1 MINVNISSED
11 IVTYFVFIGGKMF
24 TYRDRTYCV
33 NKECK
38 KECSTRLTPEIEENA
53 RLAGMPLAVAEY
65 DCGKEEDDSNI
76 SV

>member
-1 MINVNISSED
+1 MSCK
-11 IVTYFVFIGGKMF
+11 GGKMF
-24 TYRDRTYCV
+24 TYRDRTFCV

-38 KECSTRLTPEIEENA
+38 KECLRRLTPKIEEDA

-65 DCGKEEDDSNI
+65 QCGKEDDDSNI

>member
-1 MINVNISSED
+1 MI
-11 IVTYFVFIGGKMF
+11 